1 MQLLSDEHE
10 IQLNEMEIKQSYDES
25 KIIFLETIIVLSY
38 DEHETELNEM
48 ESSYDELEIQSPKQP
63 KTPADNTVNNS
74 FIFSNRSDFSGNNSN
89 TFYID
94 AR

>member
-10 IQLNEMEIKQSYDES
+10 IQLNEMETKQSYDEN

-48 ESSYDELEIQSPKQP
+48 EPSYDELEIQSPKQP
-63 KTPADNTVNNS
+63 KTPSSYDEKV
-74 FIFSNRSDFSGNNSN
+74 IQYLDEK
-89 TFYID
+89 IL
-94 AR
+94 